1 MKSLIVKTI
10 CITLIVLALFPVVGI
25 AAVAALGN
33 DANLR
38 TAEVTETVTKEFEE
52 NLSPFNQKVE
62 DFKDR
67 FRTNFISDKRY
78 RYLVTGLKNTIIIT
92 VFAVLAGTFLGFV
105 LASIRYSYEELSI
118 KDKRGIGA
126 FILKTL
132 NIITKGYLTV
142 IRGTPVL
149 IQLMIIYYGIFA
161 AVSINKILVAIIA
174 FGINSGAYVAEIVRS
189 GLSSVDRGQFEAGR
203 SLGLSYMSTMIT
215 IIIPQAFKNILPAL
229 ANELIV
235 LLKETSV
242 AGYIALNDLTRG
254 GDTIRGVTYNS
265 MPLYAV
271 ALIYLI
277 VVMILSHFVTKLENH
292 LKTDRAVVR
301 KKPRL
306 RSEADREE
314 LL

>member
-1 MKSLIVKTI
+1 M
-10 CITLIVLALFPVVGI
+10 LFPVIGI
-25 AAVAALGN
+25 FAVAASDN
-33 DANLR
+33 NTER
-38 TAEVTETVTKEFEE
+38 STAEVTTAVANESDAE
-52 NLSPFNQKVE
+52 LSPFNQKVE

-67 FRTNFISDKRY
+67 FRTNFIAGKRY

-92 VFAVLAGTFLGFV
+92 VFAVLVGTFLGFV
-105 LASIRYSYEELSI
+105 LASIRYSYEELSV

-132 NIITKGYLTV
+132 NFITKAYLTV

-161 AVSINKILVAIIA
+161 AVNINKILVAIIA

-203 SLGLSYMSTMIT
+203 SLGLSYMSTMLT

-271 ALIYLI
+271 ALIYLT

-292 LKTDRAVVR
+292 LKTDRAIVR
-301 KKPRL
+301 KKL
-306 RSEADREE
+306 LFKKQIDEEE
-314 LL
+314 LM

>member
-10 CITLIVLALFPVVGI
+10 CITLIVLALFPVIGI
-25 AAVAALGN
+25 YSVAVSNNTDLSTSEN
-33 DANLR
+33 
-38 TAEVTETVTKEFEE
+38 TVTVTEKSEE
-52 NLSPFNQKVE
+52 DISPFNKRIE
-62 DFKDR
+62 NFKDK
-67 FRTNFISDKRY
+67 FKTNFISKNRY
-78 RYLVTGLKNTIIIT
+78 RYLVTGLKNTLIIT
-92 VFAVLAGTFLGFV
+92 IFAVLLGILLGFI

-118 KDKRGIGA
+118 KNKRGFGA
-126 FILKTL
+126 LILKLL
-132 NIITKGYLTV
+132 NFLTKVYLTV
-142 IRGTPVL
+142 IRGTPVV

-161 AVSINKILVAIIA
+161 AASINKIFVAVIA

-271 ALIYLI
+271 AIIYLT
-277 VVMILSHFVTKLENH
+277 VVMILSYFVSKLENH

-301 KKPRL
+301 KKSGL
-306 RSEADREE
+306 RNQRDEEE

>member
-25 AAVAALGN
+25 AAVTALDN
-33 DANLR
+33 DTNLS
-38 TAEVTETVTKEFEE
+38 TAEVTETATKEFEE

-126 FILKTL
+126 FIFKTL
-132 NIITKGYLTV
+132 NILTKGYLTI

-161 AVSINKILVAIIA
+161 AVSINKILVAIIG

-203 SLGLSYMSTMIT
+203 SLGHSYMSTLIT

-254 GDTIRGVTYNS
+254 GDTIRGVTYDS

-292 LKTDRAVVR
+292 LKTDRTVVR
-301 KKPRL
+301 KKSWLGRQ
-306 RSEADREE
+306 ADREE

>member
-1 MKSLIVKTI
+1 MSI
-10 CITLIVLALFPVVGI
+10 FVV
-25 AAVAALGN
+25 AVSNNNEAS
-33 DANLR
+33 
-38 TAEVTETVTKEFEE
+38 VTEASASAVTEASVTE
-52 NLSPFNQKVE
+52 LSPFNQGVE
-62 DFKDR
+62 VFKDR

-92 VFAVLAGTFLGFV
+92 VFAVLVGTFLGFV

-118 KDKRGIGA
+118 KNKRGIGA
-126 FILKTL
+126 FILKLL
-132 NIITKGYLTV
+132 NFITKVYLTV

-161 AVSINKILVAIIA
+161 AVNINKILVAIIA

-203 SLGLSYMSTMIT
+203 SLGLSYMSTMVT

-301 KKPRL
+301 KKL
-306 RSEADREE
+306 LFKKQIDEEE
-314 LL
+314 LS